1 MITTFNMHLSEI
13 STVVLNINFNVRIKD
28 KIVDG
33 IIVQFARTSRKRLVG

>member
-1 MITTFNMHLSEI
+1 MHLSEI
-13 STVVLNINFNVRIKD
+13 STRVKYKFQCANIRD